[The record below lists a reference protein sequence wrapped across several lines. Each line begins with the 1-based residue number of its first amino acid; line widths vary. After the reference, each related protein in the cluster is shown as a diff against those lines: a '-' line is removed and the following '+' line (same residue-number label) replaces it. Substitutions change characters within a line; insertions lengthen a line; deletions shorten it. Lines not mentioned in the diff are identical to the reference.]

1 MKIVIIGGGAAGL
14 TAAVFAASPE
24 HSVTVLEQNEKPG
37 KKLLATGNGRCN
49 LTNLDQKPEFYRTSC
64 PERAAAVLGRFPV
77 SSAIS
82 FFTELGIYTKNRD
95 GWIYPNSD
103 QASSV
108 LAVLL
113 MEAQHR
119 KVKIKTRETVT
130 GITQEEDGTWTV
142 HTRGW
147 SYPADRVIL
156 TTGSPASEIAGS
168 CDDGLRM
175 AEELGIR
182 GISFAPALCPLKCS
196 GLEFQKWSGVR
207 ADGRVTLFV
216 DGVMTA
222 SERGELQLTG
232 YGISGIPV
240 FQVSRYAVRA
250 LEEGSYVEAE
260 LDFFPDMEEEE
271 LAALLNQRMMH
282 CTYKTQEELL
292 IGLIP
297 DKLIPVALRDGKD
310 LDRIA
315 HAVKCVRVT
324 VRDSAG
330 FARAQVCSGGV
341 DLAEVT
347 DTLESRRYPGL
358 YFAGEVLD
366 VDGACGGYNLQWA
379 WSSGAVAGFSAAKE
393 EKE

>member
-1 MKIVIIGGGAAGL
+1 
-14 TAAVFAASPE
+14 
-24 HSVTVLEQNEKPG
+24 
-37 KKLLATGNGRCN
+37 
-49 LTNLDQKPEFYRTSC
+49 
-64 PERAAAVLGRFPV
+64 
-77 SSAIS
+77 
-82 FFTELGIYTKNRD
+82 
-95 GWIYPNSD
+95 
-103 QASSV
+103 
-108 LAVLL
+108 

-182 GISFAPALCPLKCS
+182 GVPFAPALCPLKCS

-250 LEEGSYVEAE
+250 LEEGSHVEAE

-292 IGLIP
+292 IGLLP